1 MNYIKRNQIIYIDE
15 GFCLWGFIFSWGWL
29 LARGLWVMGIIFMV
43 IEIPLSFYAIA
54 GNASFGSISKNA
66 INLHYS
72 YLLIPS
78 LLHLLIHIYVGSKG
92 NIWLEKK
99 LINQGFKK
107 FQ

>member
-1 MNYIKRNQIIYIDE
+1 MNYRKRNQIISIGE
-15 GFCLWGFIFSWGWL
+15 GFSLWGFIFSWGWL
-29 LARGLWVMGIIFMV
+29 LARGLWFFGILFML

-54 GNASFGSISKNA
+54 GNSFFGSIPENA

-78 LLHLLIHIYVGSKG
+78 LLLLLIHIYIGSKG
-92 NIWLEKK
+92 NSWLEKK
-99 LINQGFKK
+99 ITHRGFEK